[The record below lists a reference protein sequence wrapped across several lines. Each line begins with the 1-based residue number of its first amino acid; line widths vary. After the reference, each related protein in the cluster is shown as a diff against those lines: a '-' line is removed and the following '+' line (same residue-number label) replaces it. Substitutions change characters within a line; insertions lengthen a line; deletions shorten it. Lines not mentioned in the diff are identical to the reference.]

1 MSTKQI
7 FTIAIIAIGASL
19 LSMFEL
25 TQYIFNWII
34 TDGQLGLAFFVAYVL
49 IALKFGKSSSKK
61 KYVNGYEAS
70 LNRN

>member
-34 TDGQLGLAFFVAYVL
+34 TDGQLGLAFFVAYIV
-49 IALKFGKSSSKK
+49 IALKFGQSASKK

>member
-7 FTIAIIAIGASL
+7 FIIAIIAIGASL

-34 TDGQLGLAFFVAYVL
+34 TDGQLGLAFFC
-49 IALKFGKSSSKK
+49 
-61 KYVNGYEAS
+61 S
-70 LNRN
+70 LHSDRFKIW

>member
-7 FTIAIIAIGASL
+7 FIIAIIAIGASL

-34 TDGQLGLAFFVAYVL
+34 TDGQLGLAFFVAYIV
-49 IALKFGKSSSKK
+49 IALKFGKPASKK
-61 KYVNGYEAS
+61 KYANEYATS